1 MIVKEHPVVPVNV
14 VTEVTMAK
22 REFTNKGGET
32 WTWEETEE
40 TVKALKAYHALVA
53 KNKQNEVSQ

>member
-14 VTEVTMAK
+14 VTEKTMAR

-32 WTWEETEE
+32 WTWEETPE
-40 TVKALKAYHALVA
+40 TVMALQDYHALVA
-53 KNKQNEVSQ
+53 KNKALGIT